1 MKTTTTA
8 RKAPRSLL
16 GRRIYRPAP
25 KGRPAP
31 VIGLSEPGERL
42 RGDALK
48 ARLMELVP
56 TIATMAAWGV
66 DLSNVEVKLRVRRQ
80 PPWATSGSSD
90 PETRRITMLLGVNEA
105 EAIGYL
111 IHEFAHCAMFRRG
124 WTEEGHGVRFANFE
138 RAAFEE
144 YLGERLDV
152 KAKDAQ
158 AYGGS
163 GMRHH
168 RYAQLGAFVRQ
179 LAARLN
185 EQKRGA

>member
-1 MKTTTTA
+1 MNTSRTA
-8 RKAPRSLL
+8 RKAP
-16 GRRIYRPAP
+16 GRLQGSRTKRPAP
-25 KGRPAP
+25 RGRRHAI
-31 VIGLSEPGERL
+31 IGLSEPGERI

-56 TIATMAAWGV
+56 TIATMASWGA
-66 DLSNVEVKLRVRRQ
+66 DLSNVEVKLRVRRR

-90 PETRRITMLLGVNEA
+90 PATRRITMLLGNNEA

-163 GMRHH
+163 GLRHH

-185 EQKRGA
+185 EQRKAA